1 MVWCFALRIQ
11 RCLYEELSGGCTFY
25 LSFGGF
31 LLYLVSN
38 RYTLHLNALKGG
50 FTMNNGFGNSSV
62 STQYIYQR
70 IHDILDVKQVIDV
83 SFELSRLL
91 DELAQ
96 NYKVDTGRLIG
107 EDL

>member
-1 MVWCFALRIQ
+1 MT
-11 RCLYEELSGGCTFY
+11 YDTYS
-25 LSFGGF
+25 
-31 LLYLVSN
+31 
-38 RYTLHLNALKGG
+38 
-50 FTMNNGFGNSSV
+50 SSV
-62 STQYIYQR
+62 ATKYIYQR